1 MLGEHLL
8 PGYSFNEGSGAVS
21 AMGVQELFLL
31 PQALH
36 GNAQSTL
43 VLTYTIV
50 RQCWFLLPISLSN
63 ILTSCL

>member
-8 PGYSFNEGSGAVS
+8 PGYCFNEGSGVVP

-36 GNAQSTL
+36 GNAQSTP
-43 VLTYTIV
+43 VLTYVIV
-50 RQCWFLLPISLSN
+50 RPCWFLLPMSLFC
-63 ILTSCL
+63 ILTCCF